1 MNKKQLA
8 IVLLII
14 GVVGFIY
21 QQNQKK
27 KYRVFEKRISN
38 NNEFVHSINVQSGN
52 NYLFS
57 LWGNDEE
64 GGLQWAGM
72 EMYFKIITESG
83 VIVEEKNIVATG
95 TEDDTGK
102 KRATNGDDVKFSA
115 AKSESISLFATL
127 VNGDY
132 MDIEIY
138 ENLPENNYWLPVL
151 FIGIFITG
159 LILYLKSRNQ

>member
-1 MNKKQLA
+1 
-8 IVLLII
+8 
-14 GVVGFIY
+14 
-21 QQNQKK
+21 
-27 KYRVFEKRISN
+27 
-38 NNEFVHSINVQSGN
+38 
-52 NYLFS
+52 
-57 LWGNDEE
+57 
-64 GGLQWAGM
+64 
-72 EMYFKIITESG
+72 MYFKIITESG

-115 AKSESISLFATL
+115 TKSESISLFATL